1 MMNLSGRSFAYCL
14 REIPPLAFTISAQ
27 VSIIFLNGATS
38 DENGP
43 VIETVTP
50 TKMAAGALTWE
61 STAGVWTARCRAART
76 KHAADRLAKR
86 ADRDFLYR
94 PILTPVLR
102 RHEAGSNTMAALRR
116 DRPSAWESRRGRGEG
131 QCRLS
136 GMAPSP

>member
-61 STAGVWTARCRAART
+61 NTEGAWRRDAEQLEPST
-76 KHAADRLAKR
+76 
-86 ADRDFLYR
+86 R
-94 PILTPVLR
+94 PI
-102 RHEAGSNTMAALRR
+102 GSPSVRTGISDTDRFSPLYCAAM
-116 DRPSAWESRRGRGEG
+116 RRG
-131 QCRLS
+131 
-136 GMAPSP
+136 